1 MSYII
6 LKDCR
11 ELLTINESSSDLIGL
26 LKNVSVLIEEDR
38 IKKIGSYDEIKQSI
52 KDYKCKEI
60 DCSNKV
66 VLPGFVD
73 SHTHLIFGESR
84 VDEYIASL
92 IMNKEDV
99 KKTVKRTGL
108 ESSIYSTRK
117 VSDEELINSSLTKL
131 NRMLKQG
138 TTTVEIKS
146 GYGIDRDTELRLLR
160 LIKELKKVANQT
172 ILTTYL
178 GAHYWDTN
186 MGKEKYIDYMI
197 EEVMPVIKAEN
208 LADFADVWC
217 DDGYYTASESE
228 KILSSALEVGMI
240 PTMHTE
246 CYSAIGGAKVAAKL
260 KAANAGH
267 LNYITDEDIKLFKES
282 KVVGVLLP
290 GTDFSVKH
298 SKPFDPRPMIK
309 EGMEIALATNL
320 NPGNWV
326 ESMPVT
332 MALACRNHNMSA
344 ERAIRSATL
353 GGAKALRIE
362 KDYGSIEVGKF
373 ADIQILNS
381 DSYKN
386 LIYKL
391 GVNEVEIVIK
401 KGRIVI

>member
-92 IMNKEDV
+92 TMNKEDV

-160 LIKELKKVANQT
+160 LIKELKKLSNQT

>member
-228 KILSSALEVGMI
+228 KILSSALEFGMI

-309 EGMEIALATNL
+309 EEMEIALATNL

>member
-52 KDYKCKEI
+52 KDYKCKKI

-92 IMNKEDV
+92 TMNKEDV

-160 LIKELKKVANQT
+160 LIKELKKLSNQT

>member
-92 IMNKEDV
+92 TMNKEDV

-160 LIKELKKVANQT
+160 LIKELKKLSNQT

-228 KILSSALEVGMI
+228 KILSSALEFGMI

-344 ERAIRSATL
+344 EMAIRSATL